1 METTENSVHTV
12 EEPKEGMIFDTQE
25 EAYLYYSTYA
35 KEKGFVVARRNSRK
49 GIDGKVRHVC
59 FECNRGGKAQVKTT
73 NPVKPRPQTKLTVEV
88 GLICLRTWME
98 SGR

>member
-49 GIDGKVRHVC
+49 G
-59 FECNRGGKAQVKTT
+59 NRGGKAQVKTT